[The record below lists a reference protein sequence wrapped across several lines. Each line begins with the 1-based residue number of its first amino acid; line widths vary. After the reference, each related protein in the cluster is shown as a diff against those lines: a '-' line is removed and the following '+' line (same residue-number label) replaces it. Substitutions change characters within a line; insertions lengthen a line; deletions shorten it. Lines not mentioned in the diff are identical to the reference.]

1 MADLETQ
8 QAGQTF
14 NFVFANMCTNDY
26 KTWIKLIEAAFA
38 LHEVLVS
45 NWSQYNHEF
54 NVIFITTQEDK
65 HSSNSQNNKNEDLIW
80 ENEKLTNELL
90 AYAESISTSKFNFF
104 FEFVQ
109 SVNISDGN
117 FVLKSY
123 DGAETEFPFKTWI
136 LNTNSHIP
144 VNLENAIIDDQKLIS
159 DDNHID
165 NEHSDNQT
173 DSMGRYFSST
183 GLISSHN
190 NVFSLLNSNWGIKHN
205 YDELNDVKGKSNH

>member
-1 MADLETQ
+1 MADLKTQ
-8 QAGQTF
+8 QPGQTF

-26 KTWIKLIEAAFA
+26 KTWVKLIEAAFA

-54 NVIFITTQEDK
+54 NVIFITTQEYKYPLDILYDK
-65 HSSNSQNNKNEDLIW
+65 REDKIW
-80 ENEKLTNELL
+80 ENAKLTNELL

-117 FVLKSY
+117 FVLKSH
-123 DGAETEFPFKTWI
+123 DGTETEFPFKTCI

-144 VNLENAIIDDQKLIS
+144 SNLEDAITDDQKLITDNS
-159 DDNHID
+159 QTENNHDDNLSS
-165 NEHSDNQT
+165 N
-173 DSMGRYFSST
+173 MGRYFSPT

-190 NVFSLLNSNWGIKHN
+190 NVFSLLNSNWAIRHN
-205 YDELNDVKGKSNH
+205 YDELNDFKGKF